1 MILMNAYSSITKGLQ
16 EAIEYEK
23 GNLKGVKRHVV
34 TVRPLTVY
42 KAKEIKQIRTK
53 LDLSQS
59 AFSNI
64 IGVSKKAVEAWESGK
79 NIPKGPAQ
87 RMLELLDK
95 EPVIV
100 EKYLIPK

>member
-1 MILMNAYSSITKGLQ
+1 MDGYSSIVKGLE

-42 KAKEIKQIRTK
+42 QADKIKKIRTK
-53 LDLSQS
+53 LELSQT
-59 AFSNI
+59 AFASV
-64 IGVSKKAVEAWESGK
+64 IGVSKKSVEAWEAGK
-79 NIPKGPAQ
+79 NIPQGPAQ

-95 EPVIV
+95 RPVIA
-100 EKYLIPK
+100 KRYLTAR

>member
-1 MILMNAYSSITKGLQ
+1 MDGYSSIIKGLE

-42 KAKEIKQIRTK
+42 QADKIKKIRTK
-53 LDLSQS
+53 LELSQTS
-59 AFSNI
+59 FASV
-64 IGVSKKAVEAWESGK
+64 IGVSKKAVEAWEAGK
-79 NIPKGPAQ
+79 NIPQGPAQ

-95 EPVIV
+95 KPVIA
-100 EKYLIPK
+100 KRYLMAR

>member
-1 MILMNAYSSITKGLQ
+1 MNAFSSIVKGLQ

-34 TVRPLTVY
+34 KVKPLTIY
-42 KAKEIKQIRTK
+42 KAKDIKQIRMK
-53 LDLSQS
+53 LELSQS

-64 IGVSKKAVEAWESGK
+64 IGVSQKAVEAWEAGK
-79 NIPKGPAQ
+79 NVPQGPAQ
-87 RMLELLDK
+87 RFLEILDK
-95 EPVIV
+95 EPVIA

>member
-1 MILMNAYSSITKGLQ
+1 MNGYKSIIRGLE

-42 KAKEIKQIRTK
+42 QADKIKKIRMN
-53 LDLSQS
+53 LELSQS
-59 AFSNI
+59 AFASI
-64 IGVSKKAVEAWESGK
+64 IGVSKKAVEAWEAGK
-79 NIPKGPAQ
+79 NIPQGPAQ

-95 EPVIV
+95 KPVIA
-100 EKYLIPK
+100 KRYLMAK